1 MKKQED
7 NEVTELRK
15 LLKLSKN
22 DALGCL
28 LLMRNVADVTK
39 QFKKL
44 KKKQLLFI
52 DRVLQLVQFD
62 VR

>member
-1 MKKQED
+1 MKQED
-7 NEVTELRK
+7 NEITELRK
-15 LLKLSKN
+15 LLKLSRK
-22 DALGCL
+22 DALECL
-28 LLMRNVADVTK
+28 LVMRNVADVTK
-39 QFKKL
+39 QSKGL